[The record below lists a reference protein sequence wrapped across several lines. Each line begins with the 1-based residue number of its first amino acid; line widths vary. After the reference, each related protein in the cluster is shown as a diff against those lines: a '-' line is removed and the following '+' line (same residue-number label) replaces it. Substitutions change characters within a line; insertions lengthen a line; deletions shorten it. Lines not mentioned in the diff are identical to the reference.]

1 LIERFG
7 KPVTMQTADGAAV
20 VEQVKPE
27 PQGRW
32 PKGVSGNPKGAAVDR
47 VADRAGEL
55 FQAMSA
61 ELGALSPIDHALL
74 KQACLLLARSE
85 RLKRARDA
93 DAAVRLSSEARRIL
107 ASLRKHAAPKAPGQS
122 PLQQYLASLPA
133 ETEPSEALE

>member
-1 LIERFG
+1 METAGAVAVAEQENPRSRAGRFS
-7 KPVTMQTADGAAV
+7 P
-20 VEQVKPE
+20 
-27 PQGRW
+27 
-32 PKGVSGNPKGAAVDR
+32 GVSGNPKGAAVDR

-61 ELGALSPIDHALL
+61 ELGTLSAIDHALL

-107 ASLRKHAAPKAPGQS
+107 ASLRKHATPAKAP
-122 PLQQYLASLPA
+122 QQVLRDYLR
-133 ETEPSEALE
+133 ETAADEVAR